1 MLRVRRPTSNSS
13 LFLLPSPDPLG
24 IALEPRHGIRDPRR
38 DPEIAYKFICPFKRD
53 IVLLADKRR
62 LADIA
67 SCTYL
72 RQRNKNFVTF
82 VIKRET
88 FVCDFCLIKRETI
101 ENFSQNGIEK
111 ILAS

>member
-1 MLRVRRPTSNSS
+1 MFVDRLPIPRSS
-13 LFLLPSPDPLG
+13 LPSPDPLG

-67 SCTYL
+67 SCAYL
-72 RQRNKNFVTF
+72 RQRDKNFVTF

-88 FVCDFCLIKRETI
+88 FV
-101 ENFSQNGIEK
+101 
-111 ILAS
+111 

>member
-1 MLRVRRPTSNSS
+1 MFVDRLPIPRSS
-13 LFLLPSPDPLG
+13 LPSPDPLG

-67 SCTYL
+67 SCAYL
-72 RQRNKNFVTF
+72 RQRNKNVAF

-88 FVCDFCLIKRETI
+88 
-101 ENFSQNGIEK
+101 IEK
-111 ILAS
+111 LLKIFPKTGSRKFWRANNSF